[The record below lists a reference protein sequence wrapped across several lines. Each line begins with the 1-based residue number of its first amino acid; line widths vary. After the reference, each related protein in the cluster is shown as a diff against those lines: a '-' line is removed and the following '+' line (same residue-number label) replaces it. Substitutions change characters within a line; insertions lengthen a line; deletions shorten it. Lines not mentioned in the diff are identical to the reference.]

1 MLLKKREDDLI
12 KSMSQISNNLA
23 ATKSGMEST
32 FIPMIDQLKQ
42 DLLNRDINM
51 DSSIKTLTNV
61 QATQGQLNS
70 AVKNA
75 MAEIVKANEQIGKFF
90 NERFET
96 SFNNSMDQLNAT
108 YEQKIENL
116 VVGLQSLSETVDSN
130 NKTSEIQQNEHYIQV
145 KTTLENL
152 LNEVKQ
158 KVDSYRFPSEEIKNN
173 LSGLKNDL
181 STSNELN
188 IMRFKDLE
196 TKNDQFLNKI
206 NSLHVTIDKIASEI
220 SSIKKDNVGKIIK
233 DLSKVASQLKD
244 LEDDLKS
251 IKKSAKNKGKGGLKG
266 LFG

>member
-1 MLLKKREDDLI
+1 
-12 KSMSQISNNLA
+12 
-23 ATKSGMEST
+23 
-32 FIPMIDQLKQ
+32 
-42 DLLNRDINM
+42 
-51 DSSIKTLTNV
+51 
-61 QATQGQLNS
+61 
-70 AVKNA
+70 
-75 MAEIVKANEQIGKFF
+75 
-90 NERFET
+90 
-96 SFNNSMDQLNAT
+96 
-108 YEQKIENL
+108 L

-220 SSIKKDNVGKIIK
+220 SSIKKIT
-233 DLSKVASQLKD
+233 
-244 LEDDLKS
+244 LEK
-251 IKKSAKNKGKGGLKG
+251 
-266 LFG
+266 